1 MTQNE
6 IIEMARGA
14 GAVFP
19 ADGSYH
25 SFETPGTLE
34 AFAKLVEKKTR
45 DHITNLVD
53 EYDGWIGDRI
63 REDAGETIEKLPD
76 VDRAA
81 LLRELL
87 PEIQKTFNLAYAKY
101 KEQE

>member
-1 MTQNE
+1 MTQDE
-6 IIEMARGA
+6 IIAMGIK
-14 GAVFP
+14 
-19 ADGSYH
+19 ADLCDQY
-25 SFETPGTLE
+25 GTINLE
-34 AFAKLVEKKTR
+34 YDYLNQIVAFAKLVEKKTR